1 MFAEFELEINELT
14 AQGVGLTADLLCEIY
29 AKLNKEYF
37 GDEIIVDDEIA
48 LEWARIPHFYYEY
61 YVYQYATGF
70 AAAIALSERILH
82 GGQSAVDAYLDFL
95 SGGCSKPP
103 IELLQGAGV
112 DMTTSEPIDE
122 ALVMF
127 SSLVDEMSNLIHE
140 MRDARA

>member
-1 MFAEFELEINELT
+1 MGAHSAFLLRVLRLPIRHWLCCCYRT
-14 AQGVGLTADLLCEIY
+14 IRAD
-29 AKLNKEYF
+29 
-37 GDEIIVDDEIA
+37 
-48 LEWARIPHFYYEY
+48 
-61 YVYQYATGF
+61 
-70 AAAIALSERILH
+70 LH